1 MVSVF
6 VLSLEICELKLFAI
20 LVLQFCTK
28 TYKNNLGF
36 VQSVFPRLTLF
47 HQGEQREPQSGG
59 AAKIRQKL
67 MFSEIISQAFN
78 QKLTHLQI
86 QSPVPKFDHSCLV
99 RLSLKFILLVD

>member
-1 MVSVF
+1 MVYGFSFCSFPRNLRIKVVCNF
-6 VLSLEICELKLFAI
+6 GVAI
-20 LVLQFCTK
+20 L
-28 TYKNNLGF
+28 YKNNPGF

-59 AAKIRQKL
+59 AARIRQKL